1 MQKMLQAEIKRTIR
15 KNRQH
20 KAWVRVVSI
29 LAGIVVFCTT
39 YALILP
45 AITLEKPPD
54 EVGELIERIDALPTP
69 EEIGEALTAYE
80 ESGDES
86 GYAEYYSEVQH
97 RVWFAWLMY
106 EEYALGQGYDIPNK
120 DRLLAL
126 EWMLVDTL
134 ATDATRDSAPVY
146 GMNQYNSAGKTV
158 LVYCNG
164 STVSGRS
171 GSGFPY
177 WKAYVVEKEPA
188 TGLLKVVS
196 IDANTNNKNKGG
208 LTASSDGF
216 VLFVHG
222 ADAGDVFSAKVG
234 DYLTVDFNFKTTN
247 KGNKTYFGTVSVIES
262 KANKNNEIEELA
274 GVDTHEFID
283 INLYNYGDNINDPW
297 KKENN
302 EYPRFQKEG
311 LGSPNGW
318 TKLTNGT
325 FNFGAL
331 AVDIPGDSG
340 REGAINKVPT
350 ATTPLKGAVDPL
362 LKNGYPQLTNPAGN
376 GISLQYLFS
385 QSDYANKQNRK
396 NVDGLF
402 QYDPELQKYY
412 YHSSENH
419 AQFDSEKDRFVLYN
433 AGLTPNAM
441 MYAFGNFLPFNDIT
455 NLSKKSSEIDGKYLA
470 SVALSAANKAKKSG
484 ISTNDK
490 NNYNNLSA
498 ALTKFIELMNKEHPD
513 WDALTAT
520 NTFLGLNNESWRVQK
535 KDLDKLYTL
544 DYDEKTDFYFGMEM
558 KMNFMQAKGGKVGK
572 NNDQDMI
579 FKFSGDDDILVY
591 IDGVLFLDLSGIHR
605 QVGGEINFATG
616 KVTYYGYNNAT
627 GKADKGTTGYNTDFK
642 TLLTAANK
650 DTSVLNENG
659 TFKDYSK
666 HVFNFYFVER
676 GAGSSLC
683 NIEFNF
689 PLLKKN
695 IVSVSKELEIKQED
709 QGKLELLGN
718 PDFEFQLLMAE
729 NDGRKTNISM
739 VSENFSYDIY
749 EGETLIGHGTVG
761 KGGIF
766 TLKAG
771 QRAEFSIT
779 EDILRSEHR
788 WYFARELLDP
798 NMFEQFGLV
807 RANGSVVLENE
818 ISHTTINE
826 KTFNG
831 VDSAVERLEDGL
843 HTQFAFVNQVD
854 FNKLGALKI
863 TKNLEALSP
872 VLPDQT
878 FNFTVTFDGVP
889 IPIGTKYRLTKADG
903 TQTARSIE
911 SPGSLSLPPGATAVF
926 SGVIAGT
933 RFEIR
938 ETSQSAKGYTVTYA
952 GDDGVT
958 TDGTSAA
965 GVILAKTESG
975 STDGI
980 VRVTVTNSEQGTSL
994 ELPVYKTITNPDGAA
1009 HTYWFKL
1016 EEIMSAEDH
1025 TPKEN
1030 GFVQQLELTVIN
1042 SADGIFDL
1050 PYPASVYLNP
1060 ETKLYY
1066 KITEHSDAADRSTS
1080 FDQGVYIAEV
1090 TVTRTGGALS
1100 ASLTGLWKDGTA
1112 SESISFTNVLLKE
1125 LTLSKEIVG
1134 VTPGGQEEFA
1144 FEIELKDHGGIPVNG
1159 ALSAVRMA
1167 DGEVALEELIQFTD
1181 GKAEIRLKV
1190 SQTLTV
1196 YGIPNGAAW
1205 TIREITT
1212 DGYRVSWVI
1221 DGMTSDQSNTAS
1233 GTLNGSVLI
1242 KCINTTSYELPATGG
1257 SGTDNYIT
1265 GGLVLWMSAGILLY
1279 IKYKR
1284 GRRSTVPPDL

>member
-45 AITLEKPPD
+45 AITFEKPPD
-54 EVGELIERIDALPTP
+54 EVGELIECIDALPTP
-69 EEIGEALTAYE
+69 EEIAQTLTDLDEA
-80 ESGDES
+80 GDED
-86 GYAEYYSEVQH
+86 GYAEYYSELQ
-97 RVWFAWLMY
+97 RKVWSAWIMY
-106 EEYALGQGYDIPNK
+106 EEYDLGQGYDIPNK

-126 EWMLVDTL
+126 DWMLVDTL
-134 ATDATRDSAPVY
+134 ATDATKDSAPVY
-146 GMNQYNSAGKTV
+146 GMNQYNALGKTV

-164 STVSGRS
+164 STVSARS
-171 GSGFPY
+171 GSSFPY
-177 WKAYVVEKEPA
+177 WKAYVVEKESA

-196 IDANTNNKNKGG
+196 IDANTNNKSKGE

-216 VLFVHG
+216 VLMVHG
-222 ADAGDVFSAKVG
+222 SDAGDVFSAKVG
-234 DYLTVDFNFKTTN
+234 DYLTVDFNYKTTA
-247 KGNKTYFGTVSVIES
+247 KSNKTYFGTVSVVKS
-262 KANKNNEIEELA
+262 KANKNNQIEELA

-283 INLYNYGDNINDPW
+283 INLYNYSDNINDRW
-297 KKENN
+297 ANENV

-311 LGSPNGW
+311 LGTPNTW
-318 TKLTNGT
+318 TKLTTGT

-331 AVDIPGDSG
+331 AVDIPKDSG
-340 REGAINKVPT
+340 RTGAINMVPT

-385 QSDYANKQNRK
+385 QSDYANKQNK
-396 NVDGLF
+396 NNIDGLF

-419 AQFDSEKDRFVLYN
+419 AQFDSENDRFVLYN

-455 NLSKKSSEIDGKYLA
+455 KLSKKSSEIDGKYLA
-470 SVALSAANKAKKSG
+470 SVALSAAEKAKKTGVSA
-484 ISTNDK
+484 TDK
-490 NNYNNLSA
+490 SNYNNLSA
-498 ALTKFIELMNKEHPD
+498 ALTKFIELINKEHPG
-513 WDALTAT
+513 WDTVTAT
-520 NTFLGLNNESWRVQK
+520 NTFLDLNKESWHVK
-535 KDLDKLYTL
+535 KTDLDELYTL
-544 DYDEKTDFYFGMEM
+544 DYDEKTDFYFGMDI
-558 KMNFMQAKGGKVGK
+558 KMNFMQAKDGKVGK

-627 GKADKGTTGYNTDFK
+627 GKADQGTTDYNTDFK

-695 IVSVSKELEIKQED
+695 IVSVSKELEINQED

-729 NDGRKTNISM
+729 DDGKKTNISL
-739 VSENFSYDIY
+739 VEENFSYDIY
-749 EGETLIGHGTVG
+749 EGETLKGHGTVG

-779 EDILRSEHR
+779 EDILKSERR

-807 RANGSVVLENE
+807 RANGSVVLESE

-826 KTFNG
+826 KNFNG
-831 VDSAVERLEDGL
+831 VNSALEKLEDGL
-843 HTQFAFVNQVD
+843 HTQFTFVNQVD

-863 TKNLEALSP
+863 TKELEALSP
-872 VLPDQT
+872 VSPDQT
-878 FNFTVTFDGVP
+878 FGFAVTLDGVP
-889 IPIGTKYRLTKADG
+889 IPAGTKYTLTMADG
-903 TQTARSIE
+903 TQSSLTIATPGALSI
-911 SPGSLSLPPGATAVF
+911 PPGATTTF
-926 SGVIAGT
+926 SGLIAGT

-938 ETSQSAKGYTVTYA
+938 ETSESAKGYTVTYA
-952 GDDGVT
+952 GDAGVT
-958 TDGTSAA
+958 IDGTSAA
-965 GVILAKTESG
+965 GVILAKTADG
-975 STDGI
+975 SSDGI
-980 VRVTVTNSEQGTSL
+980 VRVTVTNSEQGISL
-994 ELPVYKTITNPDGAA
+994 DLPVHKTIANPDGAE
-1009 HTYWFKL
+1009 HTYQFKL
-1016 EEIMSAEDH
+1016 EEVVSPENPI
-1025 TPKEN
+1025 PKEH
-1030 GFVQQLELTVIN
+1030 GLAQQLEIRVVDE
-1042 SADGIFDL
+1042 ADGVFSL
-1050 PYPASVYLNP
+1050 PYPASDYLNP
-1060 ETKLYY
+1060 ETKVYY
-1066 KITEHSDAADRSTS
+1066 KITEFADAFDRSTT
-1080 FDQGVYIAEV
+1080 FDQSVYIAEI
-1090 TVTRTGGALS
+1090 TVTRTGGALR
-1100 ASLTGLWKDGTA
+1100 ARLTGLWKEGTA

-1134 VTPGGQEEFA
+1134 VTPNTQTEFA
-1144 FEIELKDHGGIPVNG
+1144 FEIELTDQNGVPVNG
-1159 ALSAVRMA
+1159 ALTAVRTQ
-1167 DGEVALEELIQFTD
+1167 DGEAAVEETIQFTD
-1181 GKAEIRLKV
+1181 DKAEIRLTV
-1190 SQTLTV
+1190 LQTVTV

-1205 TIREITT
+1205 TVREITT
-1212 DGYRVSWVI
+1212 DGYQVHWVI
-1221 DGMTSDQSNTAS
+1221 DGMTSSQSHTVS
-1233 GTLNGSVLI
+1233 DTLDGSVVI
-1242 KCINTTSYELPATGG
+1242 KCINTTSYRLPATGG
-1257 SGTDNYIT
+1257 SGTNKYIV
-1265 GGLVLWMSAGILLY
+1265 GGLLLWLCAGILLY
-1279 IKYKR
+1279 IKYKC
-1284 GRRSTVPPDL
+1284 GRRSTVPPDS